1 MQTDRKAQIEKL
13 IVQRAKI
20 ANSNRPLRSQRA
32 VKSKLIAKLQTK
44 MEQTRK
50 EILQLDERITQNYN
64 EYNTKGVELR
74 QLLQEE
80 NATG

>member
-1 MQTDRKAQIEKL
+1 MHSDRKAQIEKL
-13 IVQRAKI
+13 IAQREEI
-20 ANSNRPLRSQRA
+20 VNSNIPFRYERA
-32 VKSKLIAKLQTK
+32 IKSKSITELQNK

-50 EILQLDERITQNYN
+50 EIQQLDERITQNYN